1 MFKKGLLTLLL
12 MGLLPV
18 FAGEVEDAIN
28 KNQNVFLYL
37 YTPKCKYCVKF
48 SPIYNQLAKAK
59 EGNYTYIKVDASS
72 RYGYE
77 LMRKYR
83 GRFVPYV
90 LLVKKDKAVQIL
102 PNCLMDSACVKQEI
116 KKF

>member
-12 MGLLPV
+12 MSLLPV
-18 FAGEVEDAIN
+18 FAGDVENAIN
-28 KNQNVFLYL
+28 KNENVFLYL
-37 YTPKCKYCVKF
+37 YTPTCKYCVKF

-83 GRFVPYV
+83 GGFVPYV

-102 PNCLMDSACVKQEI
+102 PNCLSDSACVKQEI